1 MSSTDSRPPLL
12 APLLRRT
19 LDVWTLES
27 RAFLLYGLFMV
38 TAGIVLGQLP
48 VMGLVAALAVDGPLA
63 GGLVL
68 ATLRVLQEERPGRED
83 FLGGFR
89 PAARLAGLGMLA
101 MLPATLALAAWLLM
115 GSLATWLGIGAG
127 GVALV
132 GLPLLVVVLV
142 AAVLWSVA
150 VPVMMLEGG
159 AVASALRASARL
171 VRRRPW
177 QVALLQVL
185 LLALQMLLALP
196 TLRDLAG
203 QTQPGVSASLPFLL
217 GLVLLGP
224 LQGILT
230 TLLYLRL
237 REEGTTNLGQ
247 G

>member
-27 RAFLLYGLFMV
+27 RAFLLFGLLMV
-38 TAGIVLGQLP
+38 TAGLALGQVP
-48 VMGLVAALAVDGPLA
+48 VLGLVAALAVEGPLG

-68 ATLRVLQEERPGRED
+68 ATLRVLQDERPGRED

-89 PAARLAGLGMLA
+89 PVARLAGLGMLA
-101 MLPATLALAAWLLM
+101 LLPATLALAAWLLL
-115 GSLATWLGIGAG
+115 GFLASGLGLGAA

-132 GLPLLVVVLV
+132 GLPLLALVLV

-150 VPVMMLEGG
+150 VPVLVLEGG
-159 AVASALRASARL
+159 TIATVLAGSARL

-177 QVALLQVL
+177 AVALLQLL

-203 QTQPGVSASLPFLL
+203 QVQPGASASLPFLL

-224 LQGILT
+224 LHGILG

-237 REEGTTNLGQ
+237 REEGSTDLGRA
-247 G
+247 